1 MQFQV
6 PQNITMEDRIVGP
19 LTIIQFVIVVVGGGL
34 AFFLFN
40 LTALP
45 NSVSRGGAG
54 VIALITAIIAIGK
67 FNDQPM
73 YRFFKYILAYIVTPK
88 TRVWHKNGGEVLLIS
103 KSEHKDDASQLH
115 APKRVS
121 QADIARLATVL
132 DSRGAQGSIP
142 SVVAPTSK
150 PKGTNS

>member
-19 LTIIQFVIVVVGGGL
+19 LTIIQFVIVVVGGGM

-40 LTALP
+40 LTSLP
-45 NSVSRGGAG
+45 NIVSRGGAG

-73 YRFFKYILAYIVTPK
+73 YRFFKYIIAYVVTPK
-88 TRVWHKNGGEVLLIS
+88 TRVWHKNGGEVQLIS
-103 KSEHKDDASQLH
+103 RSEHKDDGSKLH

-142 SVVAPTSK
+142 SDVPPANK
-150 PKGTNS
+150 PKGKTS